1 MHIRQRDASASA
13 VRVLSGPTE
22 SPAEHSVRNVK
33 CYMLK
38 AFCWATIRRRKRMK
52 VEQIAVQKLGT
63 SVYCRQRKEHRMK
76 IAVVNKKHS
85 STEHVLIRAAN
96 KKALE

>member
-1 MHIRQRDASASA
+1 MLSYIVHIRQRDASASA

-22 SPAEHSVRNVK
+22 SPAEHSVRKVK

-52 VEQIAVQKLGT
+52 GKQIAVQNW
-63 SVYCRQRKEHRMK
+63 ERMFTADRGK
-76 IAVVNKKHS
+76 NIG
-85 STEHVLIRAAN
+85 
-96 KKALE
+96 